1 MGKTQIVTLR
11 MPEELKQRLE
21 REAKNQ
27 GVSVNQLA
35 TYLLNVQITQLEMLS
50 ALEQRLRRKSVSGLK
65 SSVSALLQKVP
76 SREPADWD
84 RVE

>member
-50 ALEQRLRRKSVSGLK
+50 ALEQRLRQKSVSGLK
-65 SSVSALLQKVP
+65 RSVSALLQKVP